1 MVRWHINIEYAS
13 SSSSSSSSAFRRFTL
28 ALSRSSV
35 FPYRIFLARSLAFS
49 LLPLYL
55 ASSSLGTPQGVKPD
69 RFLLADT
76 LSEGYLERRVP
87 TLNDPLRRLG
97 SSVVSNKETES
108 RIYSICALYKSA
120 ETFVDEQ
127 VVNERYTIYDIRY
140 RI

>member
-1 MVRWHINIEYAS
+1 MAYK
-13 SSSSSSSSAFRRFTL
+13 
-28 ALSRSSV
+28 
-35 FPYRIFLARSLAFS
+35 YRIRFFFFFFFLLGLSSFHPCSLTIIRFPLPNFSRSLAFS

-127 VVNERYTIYDIRY
+127 VVNERYTI
-140 RI
+140 